1 MFKTGIDSKTIQIKQ
16 ETTILP
22 GGGDV
27 ERYHIMT
34 VNTTSI

>member
-22 GGGDV
+22 GGGGC
-27 ERYHIMT
+27 RTISYHDR
-34 VNTTSI
+34 